1 LTNIA
6 NLADATSSLVQQG
19 RPAIRDDVK
28 QLSTVAGTLSDNKK
42 VVAGVLQRLPNKLT
56 TITRTATY
64 GSWFNFYL
72 CDFEGRVIISNTV
85 TYSPNYHSAAARCS

>member
-1 LTNIA
+1 
-6 NLADATSSLVQQG
+6 VQQG

-28 QLSTVAGTLSDNKK
+28 QLRTVAGTLSDNKK

-72 CDFEGRVIISNTV
+72 CDFEGRVTISNTV
-85 TYSPNYHSAAARCS
+85 TYSPNYHAAAARCS